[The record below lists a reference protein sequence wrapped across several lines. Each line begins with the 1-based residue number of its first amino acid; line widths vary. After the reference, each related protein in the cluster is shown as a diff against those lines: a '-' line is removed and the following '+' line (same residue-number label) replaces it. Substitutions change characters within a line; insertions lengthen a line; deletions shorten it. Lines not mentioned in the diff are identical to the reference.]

1 MSLSIIK
8 TITNLPE
15 AAREKIR
22 LNIRSRAIENAKVTI
37 ILAGRDINTFSEDDL
52 EVIIADEERK
62 IIDKMKSMSLMG
74 ILAFFGISLF

>member
-15 AAREKIR
+15 ATREKIR

>member
-15 AAREKIR
+15 ATREKIR
-22 LNIRSRAIENAKVTI
+22 ISIRTRAIENAKVTI
-37 ILAGRDINTFSEDDL
+37 ILAQKDINTFSEEDL
-52 EVIIADEERK
+52 EIIIADEERK
-62 IIDKMKSMSLMG
+62 IIDKMKSMSVMG

>member
-15 AAREKIR
+15 ATREKIR
-22 LNIRSRAIENAKVTI
+22 IRIRTRAIENAKVTI
-37 ILAGRDINTFSEDDL
+37 ILAQKDINTFSEEDL
-52 EVIIADEERK
+52 EIIIADEERK
-62 IIDKMKSMSLMG
+62 IIDKMKSMSVMG